1 MNSAKNNNSIVK
13 DEAPAAS
20 HEALSGITPEEN
32 EQERELAQRALHEYN
47 KSNYEECSKILG
59 QLERLR
65 PHDLKVTHNKLIV
78 DFEKSI
84 DARRVEILTKSL
96 QGISNSAKETE
107 ALEKSVLHYNQ
118 AVMMYHAGQYR
129 AALEIAN
136 SLFSLIEP
144 MDELFVHKICL
155 LLIELHLALGKQ
167 DTALAV
173 VHFAENHFTSAGA
186 IDAVKSTLGEQSP
199 NQKQEAALKTA
210 AKVVTSFAAASPSAA
225 DKDQKKDNFDSAMDT
240 DFKIKLLKCKL
251 RVYLKTLQ
259 VKNYRNELKLNLVSR
274 LLPMSLTSTILMR
287 ANHEFLRKNFK
298 KAIKLL
304 NSIDNK
310 SVPDFK
316 TSGECIPVLYYNN
329 MASIHFALGKPNLA
343 SYYLKAAINENKK
356 AVENLQNT
364 DNIKPQPQLHALIK
378 SKHYELMY
386 SLGVSFLY
394 SGQAAKAFDCFIEAA
409 QQFHNESRLWLR
421 MAECCIIC
429 HKPSNKADVDIL
441 EGRKNLVTKI
451 IGEKN
456 ENCTVNRKFILNNTM
471 SKTYTYGYEGLSFA
485 IPQPTLEYGMLC
497 LKNALF
503 LLPKSKYEETNLPM
517 TNFPAGEGI
526 KKMAERHHPIFL
538 ETFST
543 AGNPKL
549 ANNISMM
556 NPSSNQNSNTQ
567 TEPCQQTVVEHLNL
581 KISILTAS
589 AYVSLCLGDYIS
601 ALEYSKSLLSIKQL
615 PGAQRL
621 LGNLYA
627 AESLICLDRIYEALE
642 YLKPEKLLNASTY
655 IPIQEISDDKEKV
668 IEEIIEQKPTK
679 VSWYPSDMAS
689 ATAILQYNMSV
700 AYAIRGELDKCTE
713 VLKQIWNTRRPNS
726 DIPIHVIMLAVY
738 IELQQGNAETAR
750 NLIDRHYC
758 STLSL

>member
-316 TSGECIPVLYYNN
+316 T
-329 MASIHFALGKPNLA
+329 
-343 SYYLKAAINENKK
+343 
-356 AVENLQNT
+356 
-364 DNIKPQPQLHALIK
+364 
-378 SKHYELMY
+378 
-386 SLGVSFLY
+386 